1 MIVFGPLKERDAG
14 LLLIWM
20 SSPHVQPFWTEG
32 GSTPEDAVETA
43 LDLIGSDEGA
53 AFIIEI
59 NRRPI
64 GYIQY
69 YACGPDQPE
78 GALGIDLFIG
88 DVSLTG
94 EGLGPQILRQFSDD
108 LLAKGATRLII
119 DPASSNDRAISAFRK
134 AGFEIYETR
143 NGVTLMSRS
152 PRLSA

>member
-1 MIVFGPLKERDAG
+1 MISFRPLKDSDAG

-20 SSPHVQPFWTEG
+20 SSPHVQPFWTEN
-32 GSTPEDAVETA
+32 GSKPEDEVEQA

-53 AFIIEI
+53 PFIIEL
-59 NRRPI
+59 NKRPI

-94 EGLGPQILRQFSDD
+94 EGLGPQILRQFSDN

-119 DPASSNDRAISAFRK
+119 DPASSNARAISAFRK
-134 AGFEIYETR
+134 AGFEIYETC
-143 NGVTLMSRS
+143 GDITLMSRN
-152 PRLSA
+152 PKLSA